1 MQNAKIRKK
10 INKVLLYLLLCL
22 LALIYVLPFLQIIGN
37 SLKTYWETQE
47 IPPKLLPKVPQ
58 WRNYMDIW

>member
-37 SLKTYWETQE
+37 SLKT
-47 IPPKLLPKVPQ
+47 
-58 WRNYMDIW
+58 